1 MVAVQVLVGQGVEQ
15 VAGVDVFIDVHR
27 HGVEGQGHLQQQVA
41 GRPTGPAL
49 AMLSGLAYSA
59 IRLAVVPS
67 VTPSTSTS
75 AEAMPHC
82 GVLPVMLR
90 RVTATG
96 RLPV

>member
-1 MVAVQVLVGQGVEQ
+1 MFLSMCTGTALRGRATCSSRSR
-15 VAGVDVFIDVHR
+15 AG
-27 HGVEGQGHLQQQVA
+27 
-41 GRPTGPAL
+41 PTGPAL